1 MGSDFSLKKDIPK
14 LLCLIGISFAA
25 AAMASLTSAL
35 LISTLIS
42 IVAVSLVSPLIAS
55 LERRGLSRT
64 VSIAI
69 LFLCCAAT
77 VSLGGVWATQKVAR
91 DFESFRQS
99 VPEYTQKTLARL
111 SEYETSLQQEYP
123 FLENADVTEKVTAWA
138 KDTGQWFIQAGPG
151 IMGDLFTCLF
161 IVPILSF
168 FMLKDGFAIR
178 KKFFDLVPNRFF
190 ESSFMVLSRMIGGL
204 SDYIRAKLIEAF
216 LVGLMIALP
225 LLLLGA
231 PYAIV
236 QGLVA
241 GVTNIIPYLGP
252 ILGAIPGILIV
263 TADPSYGHLLWP
275 VLAIYLVAN
284 LIDMAIIFPLLV
296 AKLVDMH
303 PVVLIIAVI
312 AGQQYYGLIGMLISI
327 PVATALKV
335 IAQEIHWM
343 VYEQAR
349 IRSLSAPNTDT
360 PELRNAR

>member
-1 MGSDFSLKKDIPK
+1 MSSEPFWKKDLPK
-14 LLCLIGISFAA
+14 LLCLAA
-25 AAMASLTSAL
+25 VALVLAFMASLTSAL

-42 IVAVSLVSPLIAS
+42 IVVVSLVTPILSS
-55 LERRGLSRT
+55 MERRGLSRML
-64 VSIAI
+64 SISVLFVGFGI
-69 LFLCCAAT
+69 LL
-77 VSLGGVWATQKVAR
+77 SLGGVWATQKVAR

-99 VPEYTQKTLARL
+99 VPAYAQKTLERL
-111 SEYETSLQQEYP
+111 DEREKALQEKYP
-123 FLENADVTEKVTAWA
+123 FLENAKVTDKLTAWA

-151 IMGDLFTCLF
+151 MMGDLFTCLF
-161 IVPILSF
+161 IVPILCF
-168 FMLKDGFAIR
+168 FMLKDGFTLR
-178 KKFFDLVPNRFF
+178 KRFFDLVPNRFF

-216 LVGLMIALP
+216 LVGAMVAVP
-225 LLLLGA
+225 LLLIGA

-236 QGLVA
+236 QGVIA
-241 GVTNIIPYLGP
+241 GVTNIIPYIGP
-252 ILGAIPGILIV
+252 ILGALPGILIV

-275 VLAIYLVAN
+275 VILVYLVAN
-284 LIDMAIIFPLLV
+284 IIDTVIIFPLLV

-349 IRSLSAPNTDT
+349 IRSVPNASSEST
-360 PELRNAR
+360 ELQNAG

>member
-1 MGSDFSLKKDIPK
+1 MSSDFTLKKDIPK
-14 LLCLIGISFAA
+14 LLCLVAITAVA

-42 IVAVSLVSPLIAS
+42 IVVVSLVTPLIAS
-55 LERRGLSRT
+55 LERRGLSRML
-64 VSIAI
+64 SISL
-69 LFLCCAAT
+69 LFVASGAM

-99 VPEYTQKTLARL
+99 VPAYAQKTLGRF
-111 SEYETSLQQEYP
+111 SGYEASLQEKYP
-123 FLENADVTEKVTAWA
+123 FLENAKVTEKLTGWA

-178 KKFFDLVPNRFF
+178 KRFFDLVPNRFF

-216 LVGLMIALP
+216 LVGAMVAVP
-225 LLLLGA
+225 LLLVGA

-236 QGLVA
+236 QGLIA
-241 GVTNIIPYLGP
+241 GITNIIPYIGP

-275 VLAIYLVAN
+275 VILIYLIAN
-284 LIDMAIIFPLLV
+284 LIDMVIIFPLLV

-349 IRSLSAPNTDT
+349 IRSATHTTSEST
-360 PELRNAR
+360 ELQNAG